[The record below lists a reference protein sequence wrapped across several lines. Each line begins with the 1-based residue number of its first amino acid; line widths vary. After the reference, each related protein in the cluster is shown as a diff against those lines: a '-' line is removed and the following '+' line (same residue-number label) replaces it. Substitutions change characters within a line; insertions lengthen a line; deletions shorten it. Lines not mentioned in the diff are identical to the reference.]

1 MHKCVAAALLMLSAC
16 VSHPA
21 SGALETAEPLPAFL
35 QSEGGALETSLST
48 FFRVEQQASG
58 AEIAVTI
65 RERDREPISRAF
77 PQAAARPYWI
87 GSLTKPITAAAIMK
101 LEEQGKLSTS
111 DPLSRFFPD
120 APADKRGVTLH
131 HLLTHT
137 SGLPRDANVSEGL
150 TDRDGAVRAVLA
162 LPLAARPGGAVSY
175 SNEAFTLLAA
185 IVEIASGSP
194 YESYV
199 QAQVFDRAGMRSS
212 GFWPA
217 EHLRIPVKKLP
228 RGKKAGPN
236 WGYRGS
242 TGVYSTSEDLMR
254 FVSALRE
261 GRILSPE
268 KAALAMSTRV
278 NREGPASDIGYG
290 WFLVRNGGR
299 PVISHGGADDLLN
312 HFGWIYVYPESDL
325 TLTLLVSGVPED
337 RATEI
342 LRGALQRTGA
352 SLRAAEAP

>member
-1 MHKCVAAALLMLSAC
+1 
-16 VSHPA
+16 
-21 SGALETAEPLPAFL
+21 
-35 QSEGGALETSLST
+35 
-48 FFRVEQQASG
+48 
-58 AEIAVTI
+58 
-65 RERDREPISRAF
+65 
-77 PQAAARPYWI
+77 
-87 GSLTKPITAAAIMK
+87 MK

-150 TDRDGAVRAVLA
+150 TDRDAAVRAVLA

-278 NREGPASDIGYG
+278 NREGTGADIGYG

-312 HFGWIYVYPESDL
+312 HFGWIYVYPEADL